1 MKALDEK
8 VAHER
13 SSLRVTMLAEEP
25 VYLRVNLDGEIILPV
40 VELGGGGA
48 RLLCGKFKQHFEDW
62 FVGHSLG
69 PSQLELP
76 QKEMH
81 EVNPV
86 IRWKKWPLVGVQ
98 FMDLPDKD
106 RGDIFRFLFKLERI
120 KKKRQDL

>member
-8 VAHER
+8 VAQQR
-13 SSLRVTMLAEEP
+13 SSLRVTMLEDEP
-25 VYLRVNLDGEIILPV
+25 VNLRVNDAGISLPV

-48 RLLCGKFKQHFEDW
+48 RLLCSKYKEHFEDW

-69 PSQLELP
+69 PSRLMLP
-76 QKEMH
+76 ENEMH

-86 IRWKKWPLVGVQ
+86 IRWIKWPVAGVQ

-106 RGDIFRFLFKLERI
+106 RREIFRFLFKLERI
-120 KKKRQDL
+120 KTKRMTL

>member
-1 MKALDEK
+1 MNSLDEK

-13 SSLRVTMLAEEP
+13 SSLRQSMLAEEP
-25 VYLRVNLDGEIILPV
+25 VYLRVNLDGGIILPV

-48 RLLCGKFKQHFEDW
+48 RLLCSKYKEHFEDW

-69 PSQLELP
+69 PSRLMLP
-76 QKEMH
+76 ENEMH

-86 IRWKKWPLVGVQ
+86 IRWIKWPVAGVQ

-106 RGDIFRFLFKLERI
+106 RREIFRFLFKLERI
-120 KKKRQDL
+120 KTKRMTL